1 MAESKPPDVLRDS
14 GPAPD
19 LWWKDDPYGGVDVSM
34 MRELLKMTPAE
45 RFRYAVDAANFFIRT
60 RGLAQKR

>member
-1 MAESKPPDVLRDS
+1 MAESKPPDVIRDS

-19 LWWKDDPYGGVDVSM
+19 VWWKDDPYGGVDVTM

-45 RFRYAVDAANFFIRT
+45 RFRSAVESANNLR
-60 RGLAQKR
+60 RLLDSARRK